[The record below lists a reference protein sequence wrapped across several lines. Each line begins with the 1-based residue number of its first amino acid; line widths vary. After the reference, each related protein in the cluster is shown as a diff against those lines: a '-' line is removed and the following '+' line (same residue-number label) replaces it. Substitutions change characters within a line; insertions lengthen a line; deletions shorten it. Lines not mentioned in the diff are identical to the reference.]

1 MPCSLPILI
10 VDDTEICRISTA
22 LLLDQLGFKS
32 DLAQNG
38 FEALNKLKSAQYAAV
53 IMDYDM
59 KGMTGADCTKEI
71 RRLEKSTIPRL
82 PVIGMTSHTSY
93 TVRKKCLD
101 SGMDIVLPKD
111 CSSQDLF
118 DILVPLIFTRSASR

>member
-38 FEALNKLKSAQYAAV
+38 FEALSKLKSAQYAAI

-101 SGMDIVLPKD
+101 PVWTLCCQKIAPAKIYST
-111 CSSQDLF
+111 F
-118 DILVPLIFTRSASR
+118 WYR